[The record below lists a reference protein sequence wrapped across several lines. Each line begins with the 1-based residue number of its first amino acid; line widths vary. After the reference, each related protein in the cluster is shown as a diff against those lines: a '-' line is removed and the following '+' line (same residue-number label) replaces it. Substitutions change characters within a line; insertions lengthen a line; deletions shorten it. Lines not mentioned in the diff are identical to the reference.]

1 MRKHFL
7 AVLII
12 VFTLVLG
19 YGLWLYSESLR
30 TGESFVELLKDDIA
44 TNQQAVKNFISDEDR
59 Q

>member
-44 TNQQAVKNFISDEDR
+44 TNQQAVKNFISDEDK
-59 Q
+59 

>member
-30 TGESFVELLKDDIA
+30 TGESFAELLKDDII
-44 TNQQAVKNFISDEDR
+44 TNQQAVKNFISDEDK
-59 Q
+59 

>member
-30 TGESFVELLKDDIA
+30 TGESFAELLKDDIA
-44 TNQQAVKNFISDEDR
+44 TNQQAVKNFISDEDK
-59 Q
+59 